1 MRGRPRRPRFLWAP
15 RVKIVYY
22 VESTRLYGGT
32 KVIFRQAEALAS
44 RGHRVVVVS
53 PEEAPDWFH
62 GSVEFF
68 RGGVE
73 DLALMEEADC
83 FVGTYYL
90 HLQRMFAYPSIRPR
104 MWHLSQGYEGGW
116 PEAEPFMDA
125 IEAAYRL
132 PVPRMVISKELKQR
146 LSSRFPGFYCSVGQG
161 VEHQYFYPPSHL
173 DNGFRTAPRVFLFG
187 TYPASVKNV
196 EKALVALRLARKRAK
211 HPFELVR
218 ITTTDTRGEEE
229 ALYGPIDGYHVSVE
243 PRQVGE
249 ILRKGGV
256 MLCPNRPG
264 EGFGL
269 PAVEAMASGVPTV
282 LSAIPSHLS
291 FARRKNY
298 AIFVDPEDPGSMADG
313 VVRLL
318 EDHHLRLRLMHRG
331 LQVARRF
338 RFSRVARRIEWCLR
352 LGALRRMLRVG

>member
-1 MRGRPRRPRFLWAP
+1 M
-15 RVKIVYY
+15 KIAYY
-22 VESTRLYGGT
+22 VDSTRLYGGT
-32 KVIFRQAEALAS
+32 KVIFRQAEALAA

-53 PEEAPDWFH
+53 PEEAPDWFD

-68 RGGVE
+68 RGEVD
-73 DLALMEEADC
+73 DLGLMEDVDW
-83 FVGTYYL
+83 FIGTYYL
-90 HLQRMFAYPSIRPR
+90 HLQRMFASPSIRPR

-116 PEAEPFMDA
+116 PEAEPYMDA

-132 PVPRMVISKELKQR
+132 PIPRMVISKELKQR

-161 VEHQYFYPPSHL
+161 IEHQYFYPPSHL
-173 DNGFRTAPRVFLFG
+173 DDDFCTALRVFLFG
-187 TYPASVKNV
+187 TYPASVKNIA
-196 EKALVALRLARKRAK
+196 KALVALRLARDRAK
-211 HPFELVR
+211 RSFELVR
-218 ITTTDTRGEEE
+218 ITTSDTRREEE
-229 ALYGPIDGYHVSVE
+229 ALYGPIDRYHVAVE
-243 PRQVGE
+243 PRKVGA
-249 ILRKGGV
+249 ILRMGGI
-256 MLCPNRPG
+256 MLCPNRAG

-298 AIFVDPEDPGSMADG
+298 AIFVDPEDPASMADG

-318 EDHHLRLRLMHRG
+318 EDHHLRLRLIHRG
-331 LQVARRF
+331 LRVAKRF

-352 LGALRRMLRVG
+352 LGPLWRMFRLG